1 MATSSVLTSP
11 MPSAA
16 TASSRMGVNSFSG
29 VACSSEVLSATT
41 ASTMAS
47 TGTAVDSIQVRIWRR
62 MTPGALT
69 FSGTPL
75 RSAATATGRSTR
87 SHCR

>member
-1 MATSSVLTSP
+1 MNKL
-11 MPSAA
+11 
-16 TASSRMGVNSFSG
+16 SG
-29 VACSSEVLSATT
+29 AACSSATLSATT
-41 ASTMAS
+41 VSTIAS
-47 TGTAVDSIQVRIWRR
+47 TGTAVDSIQVSIWRR

-87 SHCR
+87 SDCR